1 MAHPSPSPEPRTE
14 QPAAERLAA
23 EHLAAELR
31 AAISGLVRA
40 GRPHDQLAPI
50 PATVLD
56 LLDRQGPMTTA
67 ELAASRGVR
76 HQTMAATVKELT
88 EAGHLTAGPHPDDA
102 RKKVLTLTTQGRNAI
117 EADRR
122 QRVGLLARALTA
134 SLDESE
140 RLLLARALPLLDR
153 IATEL
158 GATDDAGDAD
168 GAGEAST
175 AGSAGRAGD
184 RGPISGAW

>member
-1 MAHPSPSPEPRTE
+1 MTHPSPEPPTE
-14 QPAAERLAA
+14 PPAEPPAAEQLAA
-23 EHLAAELR
+23 ALR
-31 AAISGLVRA
+31 TAVSGLVRA
-40 GRPHDQLAPI
+40 GRPFDQLAPI

-102 RKKVLTLTTQGRNAI
+102 RKKVLALTPQGRHAI
-117 EADRR
+117 EADRQ
-122 QRVGLLARALTA
+122 QRIGLLARAVGG

-140 RLLLARALPLLDR
+140 QLLLARALPLLDR
-153 IATEL
+153 IAAEL
-158 GATDDAGDAD
+158 GAAGGDRGAAD
-168 GAGEAST
+168 GE
-175 AGSAGRAGD
+175 

>member
-14 QPAAERLAA
+14 QPAAER
-23 EHLAAELR
+23 LAAELR

-102 RKKVLTLTTQGRNAI
+102 RKKVLALTAQGRNAI

-158 GATDDAGDAD
+158 GTTDGAG

-175 AGSAGRAGD
+175 AGSAGRPGD

>member
-14 QPAAERLAA
+14 QPAA

-102 RKKVLTLTTQGRNAI
+102 RKKVLTLTAQGRNAI

-153 IATEL
+153 IAAEL
-158 GATDDAGDAD
+158 GTTDDVGDAEGAG
-168 GAGEAST
+168 GAGEASA
-175 AGSAGRAGD
+175 AGSAGRPGD

>member
-1 MAHPSPSPEPRTE
+1 MAPPTSTPAPTDAPRPEQPGAGRPATE
-14 QPAAERLAA
+14 QLAAERLAA
-23 EHLAAELR
+23 ELR
-31 AAISGLVRA
+31 TAISGLVRA
-40 GRPHDQLAPI
+40 GRPHDRLAPI

-102 RKKVLTLTTQGRNAI
+102 RKKVLTLTPRGRNAI

-140 RLLLARALPLLDR
+140 QLLLARALPLLDR

-158 GATDDAGDAD
+158 GGAD
-168 GAGEAST
+168 GADP
-175 AGSAGRAGD
+175 AGD

>member
-1 MAHPSPSPEPRTE
+1 MAHPSPTPR
-14 QPAAERLAA
+14 AERLAA
-23 EHLAAELR
+23 ELR
-31 AAISGLVRA
+31 TAVSGLVRA
-40 GRPHDQLAPI
+40 GRPHDRLAPI

-88 EAGHLTAGPHPDDA
+88 ETGHLTAGPHPDDA
-102 RKKVLTLTTQGRNAI
+102 RKKVLTLTAQGRNAI

-122 QRVGLLARALTA
+122 QRVGLLARALTT
-134 SLDESE
+134 SLDEPE
-140 RLLLARALPLLDR
+140 QLLLARALPLLDR
-153 IATEL
+153 IAAEL
-158 GATDDAGDAD
+158 GATNDPADAGDAGD
-168 GAGEAST
+168 ATGPAD
-175 AGSAGRAGD
+175 AGRAGD

>member
-1 MAHPSPSPEPRTE
+1 MAHPSPSPEPRTGR
-14 QPAAERLAA
+14 PAAERLAA
-23 EHLAAELR
+23 ELR
-31 AAISGLVRA
+31 TAISGLVRA

-102 RKKVLTLTTQGRNAI
+102 RKKVLTLTARGRNAI

-140 RLLLARALPLLDR
+140 QLLLARALPLLDR
-153 IATEL
+153 IAAEL
-158 GATDDAGDAD
+158 GATDEADEAD
-168 GAGEAST
+168 GAGGAST